1 MRTFTKALGPAV
13 LAGATLFTLVGC
25 TSDGHD
31 HALHSHGA
39 AAKPYL
45 LATCIVSDDAFDH
58 GEPVV
63 FVHNGQEIKLCC
75 KDCRKD
81 FDKDPAKYLS
91 KLGAA
96 KPSAGHH

>member
-1 MRTFTKALGPAV
+1 MKTFSKLLAPAL

-25 TSDGHD
+25 ASESHD
-31 HALHSHGA
+31 HALHGHGA
-39 AAKPYL
+39 AAKPYP

-58 GEPVV
+58 GKPVV

-75 KDCRKD
+75 RDCRKD

-96 KPSAGHH
+96 KSPAAHH